1 MKYQVIITKK
11 KVKYLR
17 LKVKDGIV
25 YVSSPFGV
33 NKQTIDNFVLSNT
46 EFIEKAIGRQ
56 QIQKEKETI
65 NYEDEIIIL
74 GKKYQVLPTSL
85 NSKVTQHYIFINK
98 ELDIKKEI
106 KRLFKDEL
114 FIKMKQLTK
123 YYFDKMALNCPMPS
137 IIIKDVK
144 SKWGSYW
151 KNKHLIEYSS
161 NLLFKN
167 DITYDYLVIHELAHI
182 IEFNH
187 SSKFYD
193 IVSKYCPNYKQLR
206 KQLKGR

>member
-25 YVSSPFGV
+25 HVSSPFGV
-33 NKQTIDNFVLSNT
+33 SKQTIENFILSNS
-46 EFIEKAIGRQ
+46 EFIDKAMKRQ
-56 QIQKEKETI
+56 QDAKQKESI
-65 NYEDEIIIL
+65 NFNDEITIFDR
-74 GKKYQVLPTSL
+74 KYQILETSL
-85 NSKVTQHYIFINK
+85 KSKVTEHFIFINK
-98 ELDIKKEI
+98 DADIKKEI
-106 KRLFKDEL
+106 KRLFKEPL
-114 FIKMKQLTK
+114 LNKMSQLTK
-123 YYFDKMALNCPMPS
+123 YYFDKMALNCPFPS

-151 KNKHLIEYSS
+151 KNKHQIEYSS

-167 DITYDYLVIHELAHI
+167 ERTYDYLVVHELAHI
-182 IEFNH
+182 VEFNH

-193 IVSKYCPNYKQLR
+193 IVEKYCLNYKQLR
-206 KQLKGR
+206 KELKGR